1 MQQEAGPSQPES
13 AAGRAT
19 TAALGGERPIRAFD
33 VTNRLVFSIAVPMTL
48 AYLSVP
54 LAGLVDTAVIGQL
67 GDAELIG
74 GIAVGAIILDVVFT
88 TFNFLRSG
96 TTGLT
101 AQAYGAGDVKE
112 EQAVLLRALLLA
124 TIAGI
129 AVIALQ
135 VPLTRLGIA
144 AMDVGPG
151 VADATAR
158 YLFVRIWAAPFMLAN
173 YVLVGWFLGV
183 GRPILV
189 LGFQAVLAAANVF
202 LSILF
207 VLGFGW
213 SVEGVAAS
221 SVIAE
226 VLTFAVSLPFLL
238 PHLGGA
244 ARPSWKRVFD
254 KLAFLRLVVVN
265 RDIMI
270 RSFSLLF
277 AFAFFTRQGAAL
289 GAVVLAANALLMHFF
304 LFAGYFLDGFATA
317 AEQLVGRSVGARHRP
332 AFDRSLRLT
341 LVWGFGL
348 AGGLAAVYFWAGGP
362 LIDLMTTSEEV
373 RETARRFLFWACL
386 TPLAGVLAFQM
397 DGVYIG
403 ATWSRDMRNM
413 MLASLAAFVLACW
426 TLVPLLGNH
435 GLWIALLILLGAR
448 GATLSWRLPARR
460 DATFGEM
467 PAAPAR

>member
-1 MQQEAGPSQPES
+1 
-13 AAGRAT
+13 
-19 TAALGGERPIRAFD
+19 
-33 VTNRLVFSIAVPMTL
+33 MTL

-67 GDAELIG
+67 GNAELIG

-112 EQAVLLRALLLA
+112 EQAVLLRALVLA
-124 TIAGI
+124 VMAGA

-135 VPLTRLGIA
+135 SPLTSLGIR

-151 VADATAR
+151 IADATER

-173 YVLVGWFLGV
+173 YALVGWFLGV
-183 GRPILV
+183 GRALLV
-189 LGFQAVLAAANVF
+189 LGFQAVLAATNIG

-213 SVEGVAAS
+213 GVEGVAAA

-226 VLTFAVSLPFLL
+226 VLTFLVSIPFVL
-238 PHLGGA
+238 PHVSGT
-244 ARPSWKRVFD
+244 ARPSWKRIFD
-254 KLAFLRLVVVN
+254 RLAFLRLVAVN
-265 RDIMI
+265 RDIMV

-277 AFAFFTRQGAAL
+277 AFAYFTRQGASL

-317 AEQLVGRSVGARHRP
+317 AEQLVGRSVGARHLA
-332 AFDRSLRLT
+332 AFDRSVRLT
-341 LVWGFGL
+341 LLWGFGL
-348 AGGLAAVYFWAGGP
+348 AGGLAGLYLLAGGP

-373 RETARRFLFWACL
+373 RETARRYLLWACL
-386 TPLAGVLAFQM
+386 TPIAGVLAFQM
-397 DGVYIG
+397 DGIYIG
-403 ATWSRDMRNM
+403 ATWSREMRNM

-426 TLVPLLGNH
+426 ALMPLFGND
-435 GLWIALLILLGAR
+435 GLWAALLILLGAR

-460 DATFGEM
+460 QATFGEFSAN
-467 PAAPAR
+467 AAG